1 MSAPQHPAYGVVRP
15 VTDFASVLLCHN
27 PGMMTLEGTNTW
39 ILRAPGHSDCVVVD
53 PGPKGKKKHVK
64 AVVAQGNVVL
74 GLITHR
80 HCDHTGAIKYFREQT
95 GAPIRARAEKYSKGA
110 PPLKDREIIEAAGLR
125 ITVLHTPGHTGD
137 SVSFLVD
144 HDGQKAI
151 LTGDTILG
159 GGTTVLDPQDGTLRD
174 YMNSL
179 NRLIVEGEGAALL
192 PGHGPDHP
200 DLIPVARFYKT
211 HREDRIDQ
219 VRAALDDLGESAATV
234 KPRKV
239 VKKVYADVDKK
250 LWPAAKMS
258 VKAQLAYL
266 SDE

>member
-39 ILRAPGHSDCVVVD
+39 ILRAPGHEECVIVD

-64 AVVAQGNVVL
+64 AVAAQGKVVL

-80 HCDHTGAIKYFREQT
+80 HYDHTGAIKLFGEQT
-95 GAPIRARAEKYSKGA
+95 GAPIRARAEKYNRGA
-110 PPLKDREIIEAAGLR
+110 PPLRDREVIEAAGLR

-137 SVSFLVD
+137 SVSFVVE
-144 HDGQKAI
+144 HEGQKAV

-200 DLIPVARFYKT
+200 ELIPVARFYKS
-211 HREDRIDQ
+211 HREQRIDQ
-219 VRAALDDLGESAATV
+219 VRAALDELGESAATV

-250 LWPAAKMS
+250 LWLAAKMS
-258 VKAQLAYL
+258 VKTQLAYL